1 MNDGADSTGFTAGTD
16 PNMKGAGAGVELV
29 GALTVSDLPNEKGAI
44 VVVVGVV
51 DGMEPKENDAGA
63 VVVGGRDVFSRVP
76 MDSPK
81 EI

>member
-29 GALTVSDLPNEKGAI
+29 GALTVSDFPNEKGAI

-51 DGMEPKENDAGA
+51 DGREPKENGA
-63 VVVGGRDVFSRVP
+63 DVVVGGREVFGRVP
-76 MDSPK
+76 MESPK
-81 EI
+81 AI

>member
-1 MNDGADSTGFTAGTD
+1 VNVGADSTGFAAGTD
-16 PNMKGAGAGVELV
+16 PNMKGAGVGVELV

-51 DGMEPKENDAGA
+51 DGREPKENDAGA
-63 VVVGGRDVFSRVP
+63 VVVGGRDVFSRVL
-76 MDSPK
+76 MESPK